1 MKLNER
7 NKSEWVKFCQKLI
20 DNNILGKNIKIYNYD
35 SLDCINNK
43 NIFDDSNLL
52 IEDIKYNKKNNKEL
66 IVKERNNNNDSIYE
80 TTMKEKS
87 KDDFE
92 NSQEESG
99 LLSFDKIED
108 IIIYYKM
115 NNIKKDDNFLFL
127 KYDRNIFN
135 NKYRKFLNRKFFDSI

>member
-1 MKLNER
+1 MI
-7 NKSEWVKFCQKLI
+7 S
-20 DNNILGKNIKIYNYD
+20 NND
-35 SLDCINNK
+35 SREFLNNK
-43 NIFDDSNLL
+43 YLFDDSNLL
-52 IEDIKYNKKNNKEL
+52 IKNIKNNKKNNKNL
-66 IVKERNNNNDSIYE
+66 NMKERDNNNDSIYE
-80 TTMKEKS
+80 TTMKGKS

-127 KYDRNIFN
+127 KNDRIIFY
-135 NKYRKFLNRKFFDSI
+135 NKYRKFLNKYFFDCIK